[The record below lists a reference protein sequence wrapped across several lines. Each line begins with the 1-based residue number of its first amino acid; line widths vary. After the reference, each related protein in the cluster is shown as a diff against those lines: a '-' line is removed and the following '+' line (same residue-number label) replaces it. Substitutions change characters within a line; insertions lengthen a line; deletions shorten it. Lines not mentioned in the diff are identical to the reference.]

1 MHLPTRTLPL
11 GYRRRRL
18 RLLSLA
24 SLACLISLAP
34 VHPSLLDPTAAEAAA
49 LSLSAPRTPGDATPP
64 LPASTQGAHTEAAK
78 AKASPQPYPTR
89 GISAGPGAA
98 APAYAATFVSDIS
111 IPDGMVL
118 APGARFTKTWEIQ
131 NTGSATWG
139 AGYSWRFEAG
149 APLGPVRRLAV
160 PVVRPNGRV
169 RFSVP
174 MVAPR
179 RDGRYRGYWQMTGP
193 SDEVF
198 GMQAWVAIQIGSG
211 RPASTPT
218 PIPLTP
224 NPIRTA
230 TPIAATPPASRAP
243 ATVAPAAIST
253 ATTVTIPTAT
263 AAPTRMAP
271 PMATRVAPPTATRVA
286 PPTATRVAPPTARS
300 IATAMATATATPAVA
315 APPAWFGPAVG
326 RAFFAEGY
334 TGGRYQEYLS
344 LLNPSDHEIRARVTV
359 YRADGA
365 TRLLSLR
372 MAALSRRTLDLNL
385 LVPKAS
391 IALRVD
397 ADGTIVVERALYDG
411 NGHIVAGTPLPS
423 RHWYVA
429 EGYVSGRFADGL
441 RIFNPYDLAATVTI
455 NASSSDGALL
465 TSHRV
470 VPGNGR
476 IMVGLDDIA
485 PIGQSALH
493 LDSTMP
499 VVVES
504 VVRATGAMGPGAAMA
519 LDAPSPRWYFPDGG
533 TSRGN
538 REFIAVFNPHQAPTD
553 VSLSLATG
561 NGIRRVAVLRVGPG
575 SRDVFVV
582 HDLIRQPGLA
592 AVVSSRLSVV
602 AQEVRYSDGGG
613 VSLSDG
619 APRAARRWALAEGY
633 CGAGFQEWITL
644 LNPTAHAAT
653 VRVRLIGRHG
663 LARSLTVY
671 EPAYHHDYLY
681 VNGRLPNGPVAT
693 ILDANSPI
701 VAGRTLIFNRGTGLS
716 TTTAVALT
724 SG

>member
-1 MHLPTRTLPL
+1 M
-11 GYRRRRL
+11 
-18 RLLSLA
+18 A
-24 SLACLISLAP
+24 
-34 VHPSLLDPTAAEAAA
+34 PTAVTVAV
-49 LSLSAPRTPGDATPP
+49 TPSVTP
-64 LPASTQGAHTEAAK
+64 TNGARTEAEK
-78 AKASPQPYPTR
+78 ARVTPQPYPTR

-111 IPDGMVL
+111 VPDGTVM

-139 AGYSWRFEAG
+139 TGYYWRFEAG

-160 PVVRPNGRV
+160 SAVRPNGRV
-169 RFSVP
+169 RFSVL

-179 RDGRYRGYWQMTGP
+179 QNGRYRGYWQMTDP
-193 SDEVF
+193 SGTVF
-198 GMQAWVAIQIGSG
+198 GMQAWVEIRVGPEPAAATPT
-211 RPASTPT
+211 RPAPR
-218 PIPLTP
+218 PLP
-224 NPIRTA
+224 TA
-230 TPIAATPPASRAP
+230 TPHVTTPPAVRAT
-243 ATVAPAAIST
+243 ATVAPI
-253 ATTVTIPTAT
+253 
-263 AAPTRMAP
+263 
-271 PMATRVAPPTATRVA
+271 
-286 PPTATRVAPPTARS
+286 
-300 IATAMATATATPAVA
+300 ATATATATSAAIATATPVA
-315 APPAWFGPAVG
+315 ARPVPVTATRPVPATATPVATRPVPATAIPTATPTAPVRPPTEMATATPGVTALPTWFGPTVG

-344 LLNPSDHEIRARVTV
+344 LLNPSDREIRARVTA

-365 TRLLSLR
+365 TRLLILR
-372 MAALSRRTLDLNL
+372 LAGLSRRTLDLNL
-385 LVPKAS
+385 LIPKAS

-397 ADGTIVVERALYDG
+397 ADGAIVVERALYDG

-423 RHWYVA
+423 RYWYVA
-429 EGYVSGRFADGL
+429 EGYVNGHFADGL
-441 RIFNPYDLAATVTI
+441 RIFNPYDIAATVTI

-470 VPGNGR
+470 VSANGR
-476 IMVGLDDIA
+476 IIVGLDDIA
-485 PIGQSALH
+485 PIGQSALR
-493 LDSTMP
+493 LDSSLP

-504 VVRATGAMGPGAAMA
+504 IVRATGASGPGAAMA
-519 LDAPSPRWYFPDGG
+519 LDAPSPRWYFTDGG

-538 REFIAVFNPHQAPTD
+538 REFIAVFNPHEAPTD

-561 NGIRRVAVLRVGPG
+561 DGIRRVAVLHVGPG

-582 HDLIRQPGLA
+582 HDLIHRSGLA
-592 AVVSSRLSVV
+592 AVVSSRLSIV

-613 VSLSDG
+613 VSLSNG
-619 APRAARRWALAEGY
+619 APRAMRRWALAEGY

-644 LNPTAHAAT
+644 LNPGARAAT
-653 VRVRLIGRHG
+653 VRVRLIGRNG
-663 LARSLTVY
+663 VARSLTLY

-681 VNGRLPNGPVAT
+681 LNGLLPNGPVAA

-724 SG
+724 SGQ